1 MGELAFLWLG
11 KGGTG
16 NDALHT
22 VALRTWPLCPPGA
35 GGGRAGRNNSRRF
48 RARWVRGALLSLLV
62 Y

>member
-16 NDALHT
+16 NDAVHT

-35 GGGRAGRNNSRRF
+35 GGGRAGRNTADASVH
-48 RARWVRGALLSLLV
+48 AGCGAPFSAF
-62 Y
+62 